1 MTSYQRLKQK
11 NAYLQQ
17 CVTEL
22 EQKCKELVSQLPPGT
37 VRIMHGE
44 GVHGDQF
51 LTPYNNGEFDDI
63 LGEWMRNPAE
73 VSITKLK

>member
-37 VRIMHGE
+37 VQKMAGE
-44 GVHGDQF
+44 GITGDQF
-51 LTPYNNGEFDDI
+51 LTPYNNGEFDAELKGWI
-63 LGEWMRNPAE
+63 TGVLQASGE
-73 VSITKLK
+73 L